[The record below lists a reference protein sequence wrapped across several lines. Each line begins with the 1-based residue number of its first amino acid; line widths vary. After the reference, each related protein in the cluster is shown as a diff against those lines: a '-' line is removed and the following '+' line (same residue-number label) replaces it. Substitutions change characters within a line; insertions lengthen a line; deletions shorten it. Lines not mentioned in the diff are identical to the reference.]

1 MEWDFCGYAT
11 KNDLRCDDG
20 RVIRKDAF
28 KPQDGTKVPLCWN
41 HQHNSPQDVLGHAV
55 LENRD
60 DGVYAYCKFNNTPSG
75 QDAKEQVKNGDIESL
90 SIWANN
96 LVHKGRDVVHG
107 VIREVSLVFAGAN
120 PGAFIE
126 SVMAHSEPMDEGDDE
141 GIFYAG
147 EGIELYH
154 AAEETKNDETKK
166 EESDVADKN
175 YSGEKTVQEVMDT
188 LNEDQKTAVAIV
200 IAQAVA
206 DATDGDEDEEGEEMT
221 HSAFEKGAQ
230 MSYDNSYAAAKEA
243 FADLLDTAKKNKV
256 SSLRELVHSA
266 FEEEEELMHALDL
279 KGMEQPTIRTNQT
292 YGFRDPE
299 MLFPDYKATST
310 TPEWI
315 SRDMAWVT
323 RVLGGVK
330 HVPFTRIK
338 SLYANITEDEAR
350 ARGYIRAHQKKEE
363 FFKIIKRTT
372 DPQTIYKLQKLDRDD
387 IIDIT
392 DFDVVMWIKGEMRV
406 MLNEEIAR
414 AILLGDGR
422 TDEDESKIKEDHIRP
437 VIKDVPLFN
446 VMVPVTVAA
455 DADAMDISKAFIRA
469 VIKSRK
475 DYKGSGN
482 PTLWTNDDVLS
493 DALLLE
499 DAIDHRLYK
508 TEAELATAL
517 RVRDIVTVEPMEGYQ
532 IEDEKKTKRDLLGVV
547 WNPVD
552 YTVGT
557 NKGGQ
562 ITTFDD
568 FDIDFN
574 QYKYLIE
581 TRMSGAL
588 TKPFSAMTYYLVKS
602 GE

>member
-20 RVIRKDAF
+20 RIIRKDAF

-96 LVHKGRDVVHG
+96 LVHKGREVVHG

-141 GIFYAG
+141 GIFYSG

-154 AAEETKNDETKK
+154 AAETKK
-166 EESDVADKN
+166 EEPEVTEESKN
-175 YSGEKTVQEVMDT
+175 AEGSGKTVREVLDT
-188 LNEDQKTAVAIV
+188 LNDEQKTAVAIIV
-200 IAQAVA
+200 GQAVA
-206 DATDGDEDEEGEEMT
+206 DAQSGNDEDEEGEEMT
-221 HSAFEKGAQ
+221 HSAFEKGAP

-243 FADLLDTAKKNKV
+243 FADLLETAKKNKV

-279 KGMEQPTIRTNQT
+279 KGMEQPTIRTNQN

-299 MLFPDYKATST
+299 MLFPDYKATSNV
-310 TPEWI
+310 PEWI

-350 ARGYIRAHQKKEE
+350 ARGYIRGTQKKEE
-363 FFKIIKRTT
+363 FFKVIKRTT

-422 TDEDESKIKEDHIRP
+422 TEMDESKIKEDHIRP
-437 VIKDVPLFN
+437 VVKDVPLFN
-446 VMVPVTVAA
+446 VMCPVTVPV
-455 DADAMDISKAFIRA
+455 DADAMTISKAFIRA
-469 VIKSRK
+469 VIKTRK

-508 TEAELATAL
+508 TEVELSTAL
-517 RVRDIVTVEPMEGYQ
+517 RVRDIVTVEPMEGYE
-532 IEDEKKTKRDLLGVV
+532 IEDSGKKKRQLLGVV
-547 WNPVD
+547 WNPMD

-557 NKGGQ
+557 NRGGQ

-588 TKPFSAMTYYLVKS
+588 TKPFSAMTYYLVKE

>member
-1 MEWDFCGYAT
+1 MEYDFCGYAT
-11 KNDLRCDDG
+11 KNDLRCEDG
-20 RVIRKDAF
+20 RVIRRDAF
-28 KPQDGTKVPLCWN
+28 KPQDGQKVPLCWN
-41 HQHNSPQDVLGHAV
+41 HQHNSPEDVLGHAV
-55 LENRD
+55 LENRE

-75 QDAKEQVKNGDIESL
+75 QHAKEQVKNGDIESL
-90 SIWANN
+90 SIWANK

-107 VIREVSLVFAGAN
+107 VIREVSLVFAGSN
-120 PGAFIE
+120 PGAYIE

-141 GIFYAG
+141 GIFYSG

-154 AAEETKNDETKK
+154 AAEDTKPEESKSEESKGERTVREVMETLNDE
-166 EESDVADKN
+166 
-175 YSGEKTVQEVMDT
+175 
-188 LNEDQKTAVAIV
+188 QKTAVAIV
-200 IAQAVA
+200 VGQAVS
-206 DATDGDEDEEGEEMT
+206 DAVSGNGDNDEEGEDMV
-221 HSAFEKGAQ
+221 HSAFEKKGGQSEYA
-230 MSYDNSYAAAKEA
+230 NTYAAAKEA
-243 FADLLDTAKKNKV
+243 FGEILATAKKNKV

-266 FEEEEELMHALDL
+266 LEDEEELMHALDL
-279 KGMEQPTIRTNQT
+279 TGMEEPSKRNDQT

-299 MLFPDYKATST
+299 MLFPDYRSTST

-350 ARGYIRAHQKKEE
+350 ARGYIRGKQKKEE

-392 DFDVVMWIKGEMRV
+392 DFDVVVWIKGEMRV

-437 VIKDVPLFN
+437 VVKDVPLFN
-446 VMVPVTVAA
+446 VMCPVTVAK
-455 DADAMDISKAFIRA
+455 DADAMDISKALIRA
-469 VIKSRK
+469 IIKTRK

-482 PTLWTNDDVLS
+482 PTFWTNDDVLS

-508 TEAELATAL
+508 TEAELATTL
-517 RVRDIVTVEPMEGYQ
+517 RVKDIVTVEPMEGHQ
-532 IEDEKKTKRDLLGVV
+532 IDVDGKKQDLLGIV

-557 NKGGQ
+557 NRGGQ

-588 TKPFSAMTYYLVKS
+588 TKPFSAMTYYLVRS